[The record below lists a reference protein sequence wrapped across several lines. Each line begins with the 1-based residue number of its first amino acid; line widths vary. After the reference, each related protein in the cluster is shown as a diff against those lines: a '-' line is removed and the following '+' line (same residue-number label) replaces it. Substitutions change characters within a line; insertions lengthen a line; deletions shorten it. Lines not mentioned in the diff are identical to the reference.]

1 MSVFDRTGR
10 LVSRSS
16 IVGAVDLWSPDGL
29 NGNARRVAEALRAR
43 GPSTRAQLAR
53 VTHLSRPTVSTTI
66 TELTG
71 AGIAAELAP
80 GQDGQSGHSG
90 AEAVGS
96 ADGVSQERSSASRPA
111 GVVRLTRR
119 AGLAVGVDVGRRHIR
134 VAVADVGH
142 EIMLETGA
150 RLDEDADDTPEPVL
164 DRAASMIETALTTI
178 NAEHSEVVGVG
189 MGVPAPMTLD
199 GRIGAPRL
207 LPGWGELWPGREL
220 GGRLGIPV
228 LVNNDANLGALGEF
242 HWGAGRHAS
251 VLVYIKL
258 ATGIGAGIV
267 LDGQLFRGSA
277 GTAGE
282 LGHIT
287 IDARGP
293 VCRCGNR
300 GCVELSAGGRALVAQ
315 ARLTYP
321 ELADVSDLVAMA
333 NSGDPGCRRL
343 LTDAGTQIGLALS
356 GLVNLI
362 NPERIILGGELGNA
376 ADLMLDPLRRGL
388 SESAMPAAVETV
400 TVLPG
405 ELGDRAAALGGV
417 LLVMRSPVIA
427 R

>member
-1 MSVFDRTGR
+1 MDNIWCPG
-10 LVSRSS
+10 
-16 IVGAVDLWSPDGL
+16 GL
-29 NGNARRVAEALRAR
+29 NGNARKVAEALRAR

-53 VTHLSRPTVSTTI
+53 AIHLSRPTISATI
-66 TELTG
+66 ADLAA
-71 AGIAAELAP
+71 AGIAVESAP
-80 GQDGQSGHSG
+80 GPDGPDSRAGRDDGTNRTGLDETGGRDGQ
-90 AEAVGS
+90 
-96 ADGVSQERSSASRPA
+96 RSSGRPA
-111 GVVRLTRR
+111 GVVRLTRQ
-119 AGLAVGVDVGRRHIR
+119 AGLAIGVDVGRRHIR
-134 VAVADVGH
+134 IAVADVGH
-142 EIMLETGA
+142 EILLESAT
-150 RLDEDADDTPEPVL
+150 RLDADADDTPGPVL
-164 DRAASMIETALTTI
+164 DKAASMIDGALDRLG
-178 NAEHSEVVGVG
+178 AARGEVVGVG

-207 LPGWGELWPGREL
+207 LPGWGDLSPGHEL
-220 GGRLGIPV
+220 GSRLGLPV
-228 LVNNDANLGALGEF
+228 LVNNDANLGALGEL
-242 HWGAGRHAS
+242 HWGAGRRAS

-267 LDGQLFRGSA
+267 LDGQLFRGST

-287 IDARGP
+287 MDARGP

-321 ELADVSDLVAMA
+321 ELADVSDLVEMA

-388 SESAMPAAVETV
+388 AESAMPAAVETV

-417 LLVMRSPVIA
+417 LLVMRTPSGS

>member
-1 MSVFDRTGR
+1 MSA
-10 LVSRSS
+10 L
-16 IVGAVDLWSPDGL
+16 DLWCPAGL
-29 NGNARRVAEALRAR
+29 NGNARRVAEVLRAR

-53 VTHLSRPTVSTTI
+53 ATHLSRPTISATI
-66 TELTG
+66 TELTA
-71 AGIAAELAP
+71 AGVAVELAAGVAGELAAATVVEAAP
-80 GQDGQSGHSG
+80 GPDRRAG
-90 AEAVGS
+90 A
-96 ADGVSQERSSASRPA
+96 RSASGRPA
-111 GVVRLTRR
+111 GVVRLTRQ

-134 VAVADVGH
+134 VAVADLGH
-142 EIMLETGA
+142 DILLESAT
-150 RLDEDADDTPEPVL
+150 RLEEDADDAPQPVL
-164 DRAASMIETALTTI
+164 DRAASMIEQAL
-178 NAEHSEVVGVG
+178 AEVRAGSDEVVGIG

-207 LPGWGELWPGREL
+207 LPGWGELSPGHEL
-220 GGRLGIPV
+220 SARLGIPV
-228 LVNNDANLGALGEF
+228 QVNNDANLGALGEF
-242 HWGAGRHAS
+242 HWGAGRGAS
-251 VLVYIKL
+251 VLVYVKL

-267 LDGQLFRGSA
+267 LDGELFRGSA

-300 GCVELSAGGRALVAQ
+300 GCVELAAGGRALVAQ
-315 ARLTYP
+315 ARHTYP
-321 ELADVSDLVAMA
+321 ELADVADLVELA

-362 NPERIILGGELGNA
+362 NPERILLGGELGNA

-388 SESAMPAAVETV
+388 AESAMPAAVETV

-417 LLVMRSPVIA
+417 LLVMRAPT
-427 R
+427 RT

>member
-1 MSVFDRTGR
+1 
-10 LVSRSS
+10 
-16 IVGAVDLWSPDGL
+16 VGAVDLWSPGGL

-53 VTHLSRPTVSTTI
+53 ATHLSRPTVSTTI

-80 GQDGQSGHSG
+80 GQDGHAARAGSEAIGG
-90 AEAVGS
+90 AS
-96 ADGVSQERSSASRPA
+96 PERSSGGRPA
-111 GVVRLTRR
+111 GVVRLTRQ
-119 AGLAVGVDVGRRHIR
+119 AGLAIGVDVGRRHIR

-150 RLDEDADDTPEPVL
+150 RLDVDADDTPKPVL
-164 DRAASMIETALTTI
+164 DRAASMIETALATI
-178 NAEHSEVVGVG
+178 GAKRSEVVGVG

-207 LPGWGELWPGREL
+207 LPGWGELSPGREL
-220 GGRLGIPV
+220 GSRLGIPV

-242 HWGAGRHAS
+242 HWGAGRSAS

-300 GCVELSAGGRALVAQ
+300 GCVELAAGGRALVAQ

-388 SESAMPAAVETV
+388 SESAMPAAVETA

-417 LLVMRSPVIA
+417 LLVMRSAVSA

>member
-1 MSVFDRTGR
+1 
-10 LVSRSS
+10 
-16 IVGAVDLWSPDGL
+16 VGAVDLWSPGGL

-53 VTHLSRPTVSTTI
+53 ATHLSRPTVSTTI

-80 GQDGQSGHSG
+80 GQDGHAARAGSEAIGG
-90 AEAVGS
+90 AS
-96 ADGVSQERSSASRPA
+96 PERSSGGRPA
-111 GVVRLTRR
+111 GVVRLTRQ
-119 AGLAVGVDVGRRHIR
+119 AGLAIGVDVGRRHIR

-150 RLDEDADDTPEPVL
+150 RLDVDADDTPKPVL
-164 DRAASMIETALTTI
+164 DRAASMIETALATI
-178 NAEHSEVVGVG
+178 GAKRSEVVGVG

-207 LPGWGELWPGREL
+207 LPGWGELSPGREL
-220 GGRLGIPV
+220 GSRLGIPV

-242 HWGAGRHAS
+242 HWGAGRRAS

-300 GCVELSAGGRALVAQ
+300 GCVELAAGGRALVAQ

-388 SESAMPAAVETV
+388 SESAMPAAVETA

-417 LLVMRSPVIA
+417 LLVMRSAVSA